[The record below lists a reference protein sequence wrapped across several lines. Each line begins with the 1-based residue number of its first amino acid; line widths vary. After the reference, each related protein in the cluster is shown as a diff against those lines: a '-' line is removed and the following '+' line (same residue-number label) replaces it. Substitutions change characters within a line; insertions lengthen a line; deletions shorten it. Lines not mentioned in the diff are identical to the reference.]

1 VRRGVLASRNPGALM
16 ADASFKNFDLAE
28 LVAKSE
34 RRGSPYL
41 EFLRVPQLS
50 CGIYRLVSN
59 GSDNQNAHDEDEVY
73 FVLKGRGRIVVD
85 GTSTAIQPGSI
96 LYVPA
101 DTAHEFVDIEEDLSL
116 LVFFGSG
123 GPSGAEV

>member
-1 VRRGVLASRNPGALM
+1 M

-34 RRGSPYL
+34 RRGTPYL

-50 CGIYRLVSN
+50 CGIYHLAPSGR
-59 GSDNQNAHDEDEVY
+59 DNQTAHDEDEVY
-73 FVLKGRGRIVVD
+73 FVLKGRGKIVVD
-85 GTSTAIQPGSI
+85 GKATAIQPGSI

-101 DTAHEFVDIEEDLSL
+101 DTAHEFIEIEEELSL

-123 GPSGAEV
+123 GPSGDEV

>member
-1 VRRGVLASRNPGALM
+1 MKESALK
-16 ADASFKNFDLAE
+16 AFDLAKLLE
-28 LVAKSE
+28 KCEARE
-34 RRGSPYL
+34 SPYL

-50 CGIYRLVSN
+50 CGIYRLN
-59 GSDNQNAHDEDEVY
+59 AGAQDHQTAHDEDEVY
-73 FVLKGRGRIVVD
+73 LVLRGKAGFVVAGEKR
-85 GTSTAIQPGSI
+85 AIGPGSI

-101 DTAHEFVDIEEDLSL
+101 DAEHEFVDIEDDLSL

>member
-1 VRRGVLASRNPGALM
+1 M

-28 LVAKSE
+28 LVAKSG
-34 RRGSPYL
+34 RRGTPYL

-50 CGIYRLVSN
+50 CGIYHLDPSSR
-59 GSDNQNAHDEDEVY
+59 DNQSAHDEDEVY
-73 FVLKGRGRIVVD
+73 FVLKGRGKFVVD
-85 GTSTAIQPGSI
+85 GKPTAIQPGSI

-101 DTAHEFVDIEEDLSL
+101 DTAHEFIEIEEELSL

>member
-1 VRRGVLASRNPGALM
+1 MKESAWKA
-16 ADASFKNFDLAE
+16 FDLAR
-28 LVAKSE
+28 LIE
-34 RRGSPYL
+34 RCESRETPYL

-50 CGIYRLVSN
+50 CGIYRLKA
-59 GSDNQNAHDEDEVY
+59 GAQDHQTAHDEDEVY
-73 FVLKGRGRIVVD
+73 FVIKGRARFSIGADLRSI
-85 GTSTAIQPGSI
+85 GPGSI

-101 DTAHEFVDIEEDLSL
+101 DTEHEFVEIEEDLSL